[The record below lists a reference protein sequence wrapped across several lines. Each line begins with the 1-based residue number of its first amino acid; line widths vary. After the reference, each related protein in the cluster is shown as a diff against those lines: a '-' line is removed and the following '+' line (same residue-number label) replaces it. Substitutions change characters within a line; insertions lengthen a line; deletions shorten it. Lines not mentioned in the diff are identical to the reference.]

1 MTATPV
7 IETPVIEITDLWF
20 RRNGEEI
27 LEGINLR
34 VMPGDVYAILGPN
47 GGGKTT
53 LLKVILGLIPPD
65 RGSVRILGGLPNE
78 KRQLLGYVPQ
88 LATFDFHYPISVRE
102 MVLSGLLG
110 RKTGILKTFTAADTA
125 RADKALA
132 TMGIAHLAGRAIRE
146 LSGGEKQRAVIARAL
161 VGDPQVLLLD
171 EPTVFVDAPTETQ
184 FYDIIGNL
192 ARTITIVLVT
202 HDIGVIVSHVT
213 KVACLNRRLFT
224 HESRE
229 LTEDM
234 IQGAYKCP
242 VDIIAHGH
250 PHRVLRPHPE
260 EE

>member
-1 MTATPV
+1 VTAAPV
-7 IETPVIEITDLWF
+7 IEVEDLWLK
-20 RRNGEEI
+20 RNGEEI

-34 VMPGDVYAILGPN
+34 IMPGDVYAIIGPN

-65 RGSVRILGGLPNE
+65 RGTVRILGGQPRE
-78 KRQLLGYVPQ
+78 KRHLLGYVPQ
-88 LATFDFHYPISVRE
+88 LRTFDFHYPISVRE

-110 RKTGILKTFTAADTA
+110 RKTGILKTFTAADTML
-125 RADKALA
+125 ADKALA
-132 TMGIAHLAGRAIRE
+132 TMGISHLAGRAIRD
-146 LSGGEKQRAVIARAL
+146 LSGGEQQRVVIARAL

-184 FYDIIGNL
+184 FYDILGNL
-192 ARTITIVLVT
+192 ARTMTIVMVT

-224 HESRE
+224 HDSRE

-234 IQGAYKCP
+234 IQGAYQCP

-250 PHRVLRPHPE
+250 PHRVLREHEKE
-260 EE
+260 E

>member
-1 MTATPV
+1 MTAAPV
-7 IETPVIEITDLWF
+7 IEVEDLWLK
-20 RRNGEEI
+20 RNGEEI

-34 VMPGDVYAILGPN
+34 IMPGDVYAIIGPN

-65 RGSVRILGGLPNE
+65 RGTVRILGGQPRE
-78 KRQLLGYVPQ
+78 KRHLLGYVPQ
-88 LATFDFHYPISVRE
+88 LRTFDFHYPISVRE

-110 RKTGILKTFTAADTA
+110 RKTGILKTFTAADTML
-125 RADKALA
+125 ADKALA
-132 TMGIAHLAGRAIRE
+132 TMGISHLAGRAIRD
-146 LSGGEKQRAVIARAL
+146 LSGGEQQRVVIARAL

-184 FYDIIGNL
+184 FYDILGNL
-192 ARTITIVLVT
+192 ARTMTIVMVT

-224 HESRE
+224 HDSRE

-234 IQGAYKCP
+234 IQGAYQCP

-250 PHRVLRPHPE
+250 PHRVLREHEKE
-260 EE
+260 E

>member
-1 MTATPV
+1 VTATPV

-110 RKTGILKTFTAADTA
+110 RKTVILKTFTAADTA

>member
-1 MTATPV
+1 MEEVPV
-7 IETPVIEITDLWF
+7 IEVADLWLK
-20 RRNGEEI
+20 RKGEVI
-27 LEGINLR
+27 LEGINLKIL
-34 VMPGDVYAILGPN
+34 PGDFYAIIGPN

-65 RGSVRILGGLPNE
+65 RGIVRILGGSPYE
-78 KRQLLGYVPQ
+78 KRHLLGYVPQ
-88 LATFDFHYPISVRE
+88 LRTFDFHYPVSVRE

-110 RKTGILKTFTAADTA
+110 RKNGILKRFNAHDVVL
-125 RADKALA
+125 ADKALA
-132 TMGIAHLAGRAIRE
+132 TMGISHLADRAIRD
-146 LSGGEKQRAVIARAL
+146 LSGGEQQRVVIARAL

-184 FYDIIGNL
+184 FYDILGNL
-192 ARTITIVLVT
+192 ARTMTIVMVT

-224 HESRE
+224 HDSQE

-234 IQGAYKCP
+234 IQGAYQCP

-250 PHRVLRPHPE
+250 PHRVLREHKKE
-260 EE
+260 E

>member
-1 MTATPV
+1 MKAAPV
-7 IETPVIEITDLWF
+7 IEVEDLWF
-20 RRNGEEI
+20 KRNGEEI
-27 LEGINLR
+27 LQGINLR

-65 RGSVRILGGLPNE
+65 RGTVRILGGLPSEN
-78 KRQLLGYVPQ
+78 RHLLGYVPQ
-88 LATFDFHYPISVRE
+88 LHTFDFHYPISVRE

-110 RKTGILKTFTAADTA
+110 RKTGIFKMFTTADMA
-125 RADKALA
+125 LADKALA
-132 TMGIAHLAGRAIRE
+132 TMGIGHLTGRAIRD
-146 LSGGEKQRAVIARAL
+146 LSGGEQQRAVIARAL

-184 FYDIIGNL
+184 FYDILGNL

-202 HDIGVIVSHVT
+202 HDIGVVVSHVT

-224 HESRE
+224 HDSRE

-234 IQGAYKCP
+234 IQGAYYCP

-250 PHRVLRPHPE
+250 PHRVLRPHPPE
-260 EE
+260 E